1 MGMSNFIAVI
11 SLIGDWLLLS
21 FPLYQG
27 LMELKEFKALLEEF
41 EQVSKRWRPV
51 SPWWWLIPPLKVHKE
66 RMRGNNILREA
77 ADTKRERRQAV
88 NFLDKATA
96 WYFVALAG
104 WLKMITSTYELLE
117 QYEVEN
123 VWILA
128 GLVIILT
135 AGGIFNAHY
144 RIDSK
149 RVAKKEAELDSS
161 PERVQA

>member
-1 MGMSNFIAVI
+1 
-11 SLIGDWLLLS
+11 
-21 FPLYQG
+21 
-27 LMELKEFKALLEEF
+27 MELKEFKALLEEF

-66 RMRGNNILREA
+66 RVRGNNILRVA

-104 WLKMITSTYELLE
+104 WLKMITFTYELMGAVRGRKRLDYGRTGDHSDIWWHL
-117 QYEVEN
+117 QRP
-123 VWILA
+123 LSDR
-128 GLVIILT
+128 LQ
-135 AGGIFNAHY
+135 AGGQ
-144 RIDSK
+144 
-149 RVAKKEAELDSS
+149 KEAELDSG

>member
-1 MGMSNFIAVI
+1 MSMSKSIAVI
-11 SLIGDWLLLS
+11 SLIGDWLLFS

-41 EQVSKRWRPV
+41 KQVSKRWSPI

-66 RMRGNNILREA
+66 RTRGNNILREA
-77 ADTKRERRQAV
+77 ADTKRERRQVV

-104 WLKMITSTYELLE
+104 WLKMIASLYELLE
-117 QYEVEN
+117 QYEVESI
-123 VWILA
+123 WILV
-128 GLVIILT
+128 GLVSILT

-144 RIDSK
+144 RIDSR
-149 RVAKKEAELDSS
+149 RVVKKETELDSGQ
-161 PERVQA
+161 ERAEE